1 MKILKIIWYSFLG
14 FLSAIIIFI
23 LLCAFNPKLTSAVA
37 AFLYP
42 DGTSGYTSGGQNPNR
57 QTGGGQTSDGQ
68 PSGGQTSNGQS
79 LNGQPSNGQTG
90 GGQVSDGQ
98 SADGT
103 GNGLSSDYVPPAQAD
118 IVIPEN
124 VSGRNGYQPVQE
136 DNTQIADKEA
146 EALRQQIGT
155 GETGEGLTFD
165 ALYYPYYAMLH
176 ESGQSLYRQIYA
188 NALSLN
194 GIFAPAQDISVNE
207 IRNVFAAVYND
218 HPELFWLDTAYA
230 CKYLANG
237 QCVEID
243 LQFNRTAQE
252 LYSAKAA
259 FEQSAAVI
267 VAGAQNLGSEYEKEK
282 YVHDMLLAQ
291 VEYVA
296 SAEMN
301 QSAYSALV
309 NGRTVCA
316 GYARAFQYLMQ
327 QLAVPCYYC
336 TGFAGESHAWN
347 IILLSDGYYNV
358 DTTWDDTGAGVYDY
372 FNKTDADY
380 ADTHIRQELSVYLPP
395 CEGQTYRTREIVQVE
410 NPDGSGTLRSLADVG
425 KTESDVLSSMQD
437 YYADCYNQ
445 IVQKGS
451 GAYTFSN
458 VIGSVDMLQKWYEA
472 YETEAYSSGY
482 MENAVLAV
490 GAVTWEMNL
499 QLEELEGGRY
509 LVTHE
514 ITIR

>member
-1 MKILKIIWYSFLG
+1 MKILKIIWFTFLG
-14 FLSAIIIFI
+14 FLSVIILFI
-23 LLCAFNPKLTSAVA
+23 LLCAFNPKLTNAVA

-42 DGTSGYTSGGQNPNR
+42 NGTSGYTSGGQSS
-57 QTGGGQTSDGQ
+57 GGQPAGGQSSGGQSVSLQ
-68 PSGGQTSNGQS
+68 PSGGQGNAENAGMTYK
-79 LNGQPSNGQTG
+79 P
-90 GGQVSDGQ
+90 

-103 GNGLSSDYVPPAQAD
+103 GSGLSSGYVPPD
-118 IVIPEN
+118 RTEIVIPEN

-136 DNTQIADKEA
+136 DNTQIADTEA
-146 EALRQQIGT
+146 EVLRQQIGT

-165 ALYYPYYAMLH
+165 SLYYPYYAMLS

-188 NALSLN
+188 NALNLN
-194 GIFAPAQDISVNE
+194 GVFAPAQDIAVNE

-230 CKYLANG
+230 CKYIQNG

-243 LQFNRTAQE
+243 LQFNRTAQNLDSTRAE
-252 LYSAKAA
+252 
-259 FEQSAAVI
+259 FEQRVAVI
-267 VAGAQNLGSEYEKEK
+267 VSGAQNLGSEYEKEK

-291 VEYVA
+291 VEYSL

-327 QLAVPCYYC
+327 QLNVPCYYC
-336 TGFAGESHAWN
+336 TGFAGENHAWN
-347 IILLSDGYYNV
+347 LILLSDGYYNV

-395 CEGQTYRTREIVQVE
+395 CDGQLYRTQEIELVE

-425 KTESDVLSSMQD
+425 KTESDVLDSIQD
-437 YYADCYNQ
+437 YYTDCYNQ

-451 GAYTFSN
+451 GTYAFSN
-458 VIGSVDMLQKWYEA
+458 VLGDLDALQSWYEI
-472 YETEAYSSGY
+472 YETGAYSQGY

-490 GAVTWEMNL
+490 GATAWDMNL
-499 QLEELEGGRY
+499 SLEELQGGRY

>member
-1 MKILKIIWYSFLG
+1 MKILKVIWYSFLG
-14 FLSAIIIFI
+14 FLTVIILFI
-23 LLCAFNPKLTSAVA
+23 LLCAFNPKLTNSVA

-42 DGTSGYTSGGQNPNR
+42 DETSENTSGGQSS
-57 QTGGGQTSDGQ
+57 GGQSVNRQ
-68 PSGGQTSNGQS
+68 PSGGQSTGGQPADGWSNGGNTS
-79 LNGQPSNGQTG
+79 LP
-90 GGQVSDGQ
+90 
-98 SADGT
+98 DGT
-103 GNGLSSDYVPPAQAD
+103 GSGLASSYVPPAAAD

-136 DNTQIADKEA
+136 DNTQIADTEA
-146 EALRQQIGT
+146 ETLRQQIGT
-155 GETGEGLTFD
+155 GETGEGLSFD
-165 ALYYPYYAMLH
+165 TLYYPYYAMLS
-176 ESGQSLYRQIYA
+176 ENGQSLYRQIYA
-188 NALSLN
+188 NALNLN
-194 GIFAPAQDISVNE
+194 GVFAPAQDVAVNE

-230 CKYLANG
+230 CKYMMNG

-243 LQFNRTAQE
+243 LQFNRTAQNLE
-252 LYSAKAA
+252 SARAE

-267 VAGAQNLGSEYEKEK
+267 VSGAQNLGTDYEKEK
-282 YVHDMLLAQ
+282 YVHDRLLAQ
-291 VEYVA
+291 VEYSL

-327 QLAVPCYYC
+327 QLSVPCYYC

-347 IILLSDGYYNV
+347 IILLDDGYYNV

-395 CEGQTYRTREIVQVE
+395 CNGQMYRTQEIEQVE
-410 NPDGSGTLRSLADVG
+410 NPDGSGTLRSLADAG
-425 KTESDVLSSMQD
+425 KTESDVLDSIQA
-437 YYADCYNQ
+437 YYTDCYNQ

-451 GAYTFSN
+451 GTYDFSN
-458 VIGSVDMLQKWYEA
+458 VLGNADVLQSWYGV
-472 YETEAYSSGY
+472 YESGEYSQGY

-490 GAVTWEMNL
+490 GAVSWEMNL
-499 QLEELEGGRY
+499 RLEELQGGRY

-514 ITIR
+514 VTIR

>member
-1 MKILKIIWYSFLG
+1 MKIVKIIWYCFLG

-23 LLCAFNPKLTSAVA
+23 LLCAFNPKLTNSVA

-42 DGTSGYTSGGQNPNR
+42 DSTGENVSGGQSSGGQPAGGQSSGGQSVNLQPF
-57 QTGGGQTSDGQ
+57 GGQTA
-68 PSGGQTSNGQS
+68 GGQGNEGSAS
-79 LNGQPSNGQTG
+79 LP
-90 GGQVSDGQ
+90 
-98 SADGT
+98 AGT
-103 GNGLSSDYVPPAQAD
+103 ESGLSSTYTPPAQTN

-136 DNTQIADKEA
+136 DNTQIADTEA
-146 EALRQQIGT
+146 DALRQQIGT

-165 ALYYPYYAMLH
+165 SLYYPYYAMLN
-176 ESGQSLYRQIYA
+176 ENGQSLYRQIYA

-194 GIFAPAQDISVNE
+194 GVFAPAQDISVDE

-230 CKYLANG
+230 CKYIMTG

-243 LQFNRTAQE
+243 LQFNRTAQN
-252 LYSAKAA
+252 LDSAKAE
-259 FEQSAAVI
+259 FEQRAAVI
-267 VAGAQNLGSEYEKEK
+267 VNGAQSLGSEYDKEK

-291 VEYVA
+291 VEYSL

-327 QLAVPCYYC
+327 QLNVPCYYC
-336 TGFAGESHAWN
+336 TGYAGENHAWN

-358 DTTWDDTGAGVYDY
+358 DTTWDDTGAGAYDY

-380 ADTHIRQELSVYLPP
+380 ADTHIRQELSVYLPS
-395 CEGQTYRTREIVQVE
+395 CDGQLYRTQDIEQVE

-425 KTESDVLSSMQD
+425 KTESDVLNSIQD
-437 YYADCYNQ
+437 YYTDCYNQ

-451 GAYTFSN
+451 GTYDFSN
-458 VIGSVDMLQKWYEA
+458 VLGNLDVLQKWYGI
-472 YETEAYSSGY
+472 YETGEYSQGY

-490 GAVTWEMNL
+490 GATTWDMNL
-499 QLEELEGGRY
+499 RLEELQDGRY